1 MGLTVFRNSQR
12 LQFSGKLGHMD
23 DTLDKRVEPAWIK
36 ALMRYF
42 PVKPFEAV
50 EAMLSTERLRKIDEV
65 IAERTITIIPV
76 LEKFY
81 DKGNVS
87 AVLRSAESLGYQQV
101 HVIRNEGRI
110 KSSRRVTQGA
120 EKWLDIVRWR
130 STTDCLVHLKSKG
143 YRIAVTC
150 AENSVPIHELD
161 VSKPLALLFGAELE
175 GVSEEALELAD
186 VRCHIPM
193 RGFTQSFNVSVAAA
207 IALYE
212 IGRMRDELGSHGDL
226 RREEQDLLRK
236 YYHVLSTSF
245 KDGLHRSSG
254 ICR

>member
-1 MGLTVFRNSQR
+1 
-12 LQFSGKLGHMD
+12 MD
-23 DTLDKRVEPAWIK
+23 DTLDNRIEPAWIK
-36 ALMRYF
+36 ALNRYF
-42 PVKPFEAV
+42 PVKPFETV

-65 IAERTITIIPV
+65 IAERTISIIPV

-130 STTDCLVHLKSKG
+130 STTDCLLHLKSKG
-143 YRIAVTC
+143 YRIAVTYP
-150 AENSVPIHELD
+150 EDSVSIHDLD
-161 VSKPLALLFGAELE
+161 VTQPLALLFGAELE
-175 GVSEEALELAD
+175 GVSEEALDLAD

-212 IGRMRDELGSHGDL
+212 IARMRDERGRHGDL
-226 RREEQDLLRK
+226 SSEEQNLLRK
-236 YYHVLSTSF
+236 YYHLLSTPL

-254 ICR
+254 VGS